1 MTPINLTSQAVEIAQ
16 GDHAA
21 TVVDKRGGLSAIKVY
36 SFQQEACWQMNGI
49 EDWSVD
55 EQQLRAVQRP
65 GLTQA
70 QAICAAKASIFLSF
84 GSPEQYPLTGEFYD
98 AAEQNYVCAA
108 ASGDPQFSA
117 TSVSLSMSGM
127 SPNLGYAL
135 NEKLLIAAAAT
146 RPNDAQMLAIFCC
159 DGGDPDWPQGQCKDR
174 QKSDAVLATIH
185 KATGHPPVDD
195 VKLRLAPGDS
205 IQQVKLFNGAPVEGN
220 PHYSTLVVAHVPN
233 HDDIWVQVNSVPL
246 SVPNVGLTYARFLFG
261 RIDAD
266 TDLISLAYAPDEEV
280 QIPRFAGET
289 TGYITLQ
296 TSEEGNGVYYF
307 TLLFAFDP
315 DLRAI
320 VLKHTLLAV
329 NLDDCDRSL
338 MGLYEVKDDSLTDL
352 PLDAFNSAPVFDALR
367 KLYVDSQAASS
378 STARIMPFAVSEQV
392 DHAAKAYKA
401 KSTQAFKDAMAG
413 LVFNG
418 GKCDAQRYIAQTYF
432 YPARL
437 QWSNDLG
444 FYFEQA
450 GYYPEA
456 IALLSKVIAVA
467 PERTPAYLNL
477 ADAFWGQ
484 GDKPQALINYR
495 RYQEQM
501 NQKHLTLPARVE
513 QRLSSG

>member
-1 MTPINLTSQAVEIAQ
+1 MTPIDPPSQAVEITQ

-21 TVVDKRGGLSAIKVY
+21 TVVDKRSGLSAIKVY
-36 SFQQEACWQMNGI
+36 SFQQGACWQLNGI

-55 EQQLRAVQRP
+55 EQQLQAVQRP

-70 QAICAAKASIFLSF
+70 QAICAAKASIFLSL
-84 GSPEQYPLTGEFYD
+84 GSPEQYSLTGEFYD

-117 TSVSLSMSGM
+117 MSVSLSMSGM

-135 NEKLLIAAAAT
+135 NEKLLIAAATT
-146 RPNDAQMLAIFCC
+146 RPNDAQMLALFYC
-159 DGGDPDWPQGQCKDR
+159 DGGDSDWPQGQCKDR
-174 QKSDAVLATIH
+174 QKSDAVLAKIH
-185 KATGHPPVDD
+185 KATGHPLVDD
-195 VKLRLAPGDS
+195 VKLRVAPGDS
-205 IQQVKLFNGAPVEGN
+205 IQQVKLFNGVPVEGN
-220 PHYSTLVVAHVPN
+220 PHYSTLVVSHLPN
-233 HDDIWVQVNSVPL
+233 HDDFSVQVNSVPL
-246 SVPNVGLTYARFLFG
+246 STPNVGATYARFMFG

-266 TDLISLAYAPDEEV
+266 TDLISLVYAPDEEV
-280 QIPRFAGET
+280 QIPRFGGAS

-296 TSEEGNGVYYF
+296 TSEEGNDVYHF
-307 TLLFAFDP
+307 TLLFAFDQA
-315 DLRAI
+315 LRAI

-329 NLDDCDRSL
+329 NLDACDRSL
-338 MGLYEVKDDSLTDL
+338 MGLYEVKADSLTDL

-378 STARIMPFAVSEQV
+378 STTRIMPFEVSEQV
-392 DHAAKAYKA
+392 DRAAKAYKA

-413 LVFNG
+413 LVFDG
-418 GKCDAQRYIAQTYF
+418 GKCDADRYIAQTYF
-432 YPARL
+432 YPALL

-456 IALLSKVIAVA
+456 IALLSRVIAAA

-484 GDKPQALINYR
+484 GDKRQAAVNYQ
-495 RYQEQM
+495 RYKEQM
-501 NQKHLTLPARVE
+501 TTKNLNIPERVE
-513 QRLSSG
+513 PRLNPG